1 MTREQVAMAAGDPNT
16 SENPRLDAPTWRHW
30 RSMNNEFQVPFGA
43 DGGVTD
49 VARSVIVKRATFE
62 K

>member
-1 MTREQVAMAAGDPNT
+1 
-16 SENPRLDAPTWRHW
+16 
-30 RSMNNEFQVPFGA
+30 VPFGA